1 MGRFFRAVKA
11 GVLGA
16 ASAGDPAR
24 FQAAGIALS
33 CQHCR
38 GDTFQRREAQLN
50 TTMMSAMDLDWMNR
64 SGAALV
70 CVNCG
75 LIHWF
80 LKEPVRVETGA

>member
-11 GVLGA
+11 GVRGA
-16 ASAGDPAR
+16 ATVGDPAR
-24 FQAAGIALS
+24 FQAAGIALR

-38 GDTFQRREAQLN
+38 GDVFKRRSALLN
-50 TTMMSAMDLDWMNR
+50 TSLMSAMDLDWLNR

-80 LKEPVRVETGA
+80 LKEPERVEG